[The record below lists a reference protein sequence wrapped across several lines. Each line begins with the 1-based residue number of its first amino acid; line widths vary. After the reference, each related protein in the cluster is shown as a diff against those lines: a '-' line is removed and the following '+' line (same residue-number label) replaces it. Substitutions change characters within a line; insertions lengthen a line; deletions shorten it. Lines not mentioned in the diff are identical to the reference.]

1 MRKKR
6 NSCLHYNAD
15 IPIEFDFIFDF
26 AFEFVFVFD
35 FAFTPTNREA
45 PHYNE

>member
-15 IPIEFDFIFDF
+15 ISFEFE
-26 AFEFVFVFD
+26 FEFVFVFVFDFVFD